1 MAEIA
6 LGYIRLDQ
14 SGNDHAGE
22 ERAIRALAARKG
34 YPEPEVLVVDRDALM
49 PTLLLVQAIRR
60 VGASAVIAPTREH
73 IWTARRGLTEEVALI
88 VVAPEQMWERGHRWP
103 PFGSSESGVGV

>member
-6 LGYIRLDQ
+6 LGYIRLDR
-14 SGNDHAGE
+14 SGSDHTAE
-22 ERAIRALAARKG
+22 ERAIRALAERKG

-49 PTLLLVQAIRR
+49 PTLLLVQAICR

>member
-14 SGNDHAGE
+14 SGNDYAGE
-22 ERAIRALAARKG
+22 ERAIRALAERKG

-49 PTLLLVQAIRR
+49 PTLLLVQSIRR
-60 VGASAVIAPTREH
+60 IGATVVIAPTREH
-73 IWTARRGLTEEVALI
+73 IWTARRGLTGEVALI
-88 VVAPEQMWERGHRWP
+88 VVVPEQMWERGHRWP
-103 PFGSSESGVGV
+103 PFGSSETGVGV

>member
-14 SGNDHAGE
+14 SGSDHAGE
-22 ERAIRALAARKG
+22 ERAIRALAERRG
-34 YPEPEVLVVDRDALM
+34 YREPEVLVVDRDALM

-60 VGASAVIAPTREH
+60 VGASVVIAPTREH
-73 IWTARRGLTEEVALI
+73 IWTARRGLTEEVTLI
-88 VVAPEQMWERGHRWP
+88 VVAPEQVWERGHRWA
-103 PFGSSESGVGV
+103 PFGSSESGVGS